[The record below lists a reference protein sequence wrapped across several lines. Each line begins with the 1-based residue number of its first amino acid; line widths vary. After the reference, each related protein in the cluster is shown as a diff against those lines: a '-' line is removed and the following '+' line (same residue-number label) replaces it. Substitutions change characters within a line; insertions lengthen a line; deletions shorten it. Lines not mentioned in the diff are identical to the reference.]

1 MSDSIIYIIMP
12 CKNAKAT
19 INRSIASIVE
29 QKGSFSIRFHVQDG
43 LSTDGTVE
51 LIKEWAEK
59 LHNGYALKFNL
70 GVYFSWESSSDKGMY
85 DAISKGVSRVAPPA
99 LAFMGWLNADDELRP
114 AACSFLASLDRV
126 DAVDWVTGESLRI
139 DLAGKTIAHI
149 PHAVWPRALLAAGA
163 CDGRLWHCLQQEGTF
178 WRKRLW
184 DKAGGLDTSFRLAGD
199 WDLWRRFANYAEI
212 VHVPLPL
219 AAFCQHEGQLSRR
232 LWKNYCEEVDKT
244 IALTERRQSIKSAL
258 LNYQQVFRTAHI
270 KNEND
275 ALILEFRSKRLSV
288 KNFIILN
295 CASYKGLGLFLVYL
309 RYIKE
314 VVNKFFNF

>member
-1 MSDSIIYIIMP
+1 MSNSVIYLVMP
-12 CKNAKAT
+12 CKNAKST

-29 QKGSFSIRFHVQDG
+29 QEGLFFIRLHVQDG
-43 LSTDGTVE
+43 LSNDGTVE
-51 LIKEWAEK
+51 LIKEWDER
-59 LHNGYALKFNL
+59 LHDGYALQFNL

-85 DAISKGVSRVAPPA
+85 DAILKGVSKVAPPA

-114 AACSFLASLDRV
+114 AACSFLDSLERM

-184 DKAGGLDTSFRLAGD
+184 DKAGGLDTSFHLAGD
-199 WDLWRRFANYAEI
+199 WDLWRRFANHAEI
-212 VHVPLPL
+212 VHAPLPL

-244 IALTERRQSIKSAL
+244 IALAERRRSIKSAL
-258 LNYQQVFRTAHI
+258 LNYKQVFRTAHI
-270 KNEND
+270 RKEEG
-275 ALILEFRSKRLSV
+275 ALTLQFQSKKLSL

-295 CASYKGLGLFLVYL
+295 CASYKSLSCLLVCF
-309 RYIKE
+309 RYMNE
-314 VVNKFFNF
+314 VVRKVF